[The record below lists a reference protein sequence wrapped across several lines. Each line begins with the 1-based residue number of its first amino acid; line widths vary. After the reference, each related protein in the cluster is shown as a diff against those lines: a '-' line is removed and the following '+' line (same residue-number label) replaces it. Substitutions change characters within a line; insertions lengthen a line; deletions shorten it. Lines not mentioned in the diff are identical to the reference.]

1 MPYMTYAIKIFLTVL
16 IILGASE
23 AAKRLPAAGAL
34 INALPLMSV
43 IVMCML
49 YYDTRDGA
57 KVAEYAR
64 AVPPL
69 VIPSIAFFYVF
80 AFLVE
85 YGLGFVMAMGLA
97 TLVMLSGY
105 GLYMYFFARTGM

>member
-1 MPYMTYAIKIFLTVL
+1 MNYLIKIILTVL

-23 AAKRLPAAGAL
+23 AAKRIPAAGAL
-34 INALPLMSV
+34 IVSLPLTSM
-43 IVMCML
+43 IAMCML
-49 YYDTRDGA
+49 YYDTNDAG
-57 KVAEYAR
+57 KVAEFAR
-64 AVPPL
+64 AIPPIL
-69 VIPSIAFFYVF
+69 IPSIAFFYVF